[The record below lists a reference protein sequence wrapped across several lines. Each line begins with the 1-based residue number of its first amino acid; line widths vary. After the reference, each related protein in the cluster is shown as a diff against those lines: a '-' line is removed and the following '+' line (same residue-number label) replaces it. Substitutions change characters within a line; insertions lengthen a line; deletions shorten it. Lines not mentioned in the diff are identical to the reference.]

1 MSGVLTASQEAAVP
15 QTERVQTPS
24 FGTVTVYPPLAA
36 PEEVV
41 LFLSGDGGWNLGVV
55 DMAERLRD
63 AGALVV
69 GIDIRAFLK
78 RLDVPGRCVYPA
90 GALEELSRAVQLR
103 FKLPAY
109 VRPML
114 AGYELLSLAAS
125 SGALETSFVQMAP
138 SGKLARAAGL
148 GAAGAAL
155 PHAAAAAMKAST
167 PATRLMPAP

>member
-69 GIDIRAFLK
+69 GIDIRAIRYFGSQPWPFPHSLMI
-78 RLDVPGRCVYPA
+78 GFTAEHA
-90 GALEELSRAVQLR
+90 GGEIRLEESEIAEARWFSVDD
-103 FKLPAY
+103 LPQVPPKVSIA
-109 VRPML
+109 RRL
-114 AGYELLSLAAS
+114 IDA
-125 SGALETSFVQMAP
+125 FV
-138 SGKLARAAGL
+138 ARNQE
-148 GAAGAAL
+148 AAGAVRSWL
-155 PHAAAAAMKAST
+155 
-167 PATRLMPAP
+167 